1 MLNVMGCWPKT
12 LELIRDV
19 QKIIESIQM

>member
-1 MLNVMGCWPKT
+1 LDVMGCWPKT
-12 LELIRDV
+12 LELIRDF